1 MGRSIR
7 DLEHLKACPEF
18 RGAVVDN
25 EGTRKRKEERAKEE
39 EKNIKKREKKAV
51 KHTFSEE
58 EDE

>member
-7 DLEHLKACPEF
+7 DLEHLKAYPEF

-39 EKNIKKREKKAV
+39 EKKIKKREKKAV
-51 KHTFSEE
+51 KEE
-58 EDE
+58 EAKYEA